1 MRALQVVVVVL
12 GLMGLSCSRSPR
24 PAPPPAEPP
33 KPVAVV
39 NADDLVAEYQKNAL
53 AADAKYKSQLIDVKG
68 KVARVGRGLVGDPYV
83 QLGGSALED
92 AFGVTCYLAKS
103 AEAAAAQLKE
113 GESVTMRG
121 VCQGLYAGQALRLFD
136 CEIVK

>member
-1 MRALQVVVVVL
+1 MRAVRVSVL
-12 GLMGLSCSRSPR
+12 LVATISASCSRSPR
-24 PAPPPAEPP
+24 PAPPPAEPA

-83 QLGGSALED
+83 QIGGSALED

-113 GESVTMRG
+113 GDSVTMRG